1 MGTLRLVLALL
12 VLLSH
17 ADWRVGGLN
26 PGVVAVMGFYLISG
40 FVMAGL
46 LQRHYVGLP
55 RAGWFYVDR
64 LARLMPQYLVVAGI
78 TLAWH
83 LATAT
88 PTAFLTHAPT
98 AVDLFNNL
106 TVVPLNYYMVN
117 GSDAYTLVPPAWSL
131 GAEIQFYLLAPL
143 LAWKPRL
150 ALVLGLGSFGVHALA
165 WHDQLHTDWFGYRLL
180 PGVLWVFVLGMGLF
194 QLQQRP
200 RAQAMA
206 ALAAPVLA
214 AAVWAYLQHRGLLLK
229 PFHQE
234 VLIGWGLGVPLLLAV
249 SRRPPIGWLRR
260 FDAWAGDASY
270 GVFLNHFLLI
280 WWLMPQPGRTP
291 GQLLLLAVC
300 SVALSTLLQRWV
312 EQPVI
317 RWRRAL
323 RESPVTG
330 SAM

>member
-17 ADWRVGGLN
+17 ADWRVWGLN
-26 PGVVAVMGFYLISG
+26 PGVVAVIGFYLISG

-78 TLAWH
+78 TLVWH

-98 AVDLFNNL
+98 ALDLFNNL

-143 LAWKPRL
+143 LAWRPRL
-150 ALVLGLGSFGVHALA
+150 ALVLGVASLGVHALA

-194 QLQQRP
+194 HLQQRP
-200 RAQAMA
+200 RVQAMA
-206 ALAAPVLA
+206 ALAAPLLA

-234 VLIGWGLGVPLLLAV
+234 VLIGWGLGVPLLVAV
-249 SRRPPIGWLRR
+249 SRS
-260 FDAWAGDASY
+260 AGGVQTPSEPTAS
-270 GVFLNHFLLI
+270 FL
-280 WWLMPQPGRTP
+280 QRTP
-291 GQLLLLAVC
+291 GQLLLLAAC
-300 SVALSTLLQRWV
+300 SVALSTLLQRAV
-312 EQPVI
+312 ERPVI

-323 RESPVTG
+323 RESPTVG
-330 SAM
+330 PAM